1 MTLYSFIHC
10 PYAACIGA
18 NDLIR
23 IRTKENDETDYNNII
38 FQTGSEDIV
47 RRDYKWNYDQVIFDT
62 RTTSINV
69 SFLIRRSS

>member
-38 FQTGSEDIV
+38 FETGSEDII
-47 RRDYKWNYDQVIFDT
+47 RRDYKWNYYQGFFDT

-69 SFLIRRSS
+69 SFLY